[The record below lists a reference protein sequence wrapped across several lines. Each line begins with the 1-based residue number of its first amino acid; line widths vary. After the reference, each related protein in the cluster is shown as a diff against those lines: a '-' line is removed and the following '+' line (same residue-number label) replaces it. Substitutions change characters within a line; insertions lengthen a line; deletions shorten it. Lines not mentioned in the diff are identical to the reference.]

1 MSKWE
6 KKFKPF
12 PPPRV
17 PVDCPE
23 GFFRYTVVKGDTI
36 FLLSRRLGVDDGLII
51 ANNPH
56 IEDPALIFPGDI
68 LCLPIPIFFP
78 CRVELFP
85 VPDTPPTQR
94 GEVLVEQLPN
104 GQQQATIVAR
114 NLVPPTI
121 FGDFDAYEGFIE
133 FEGLGAFGFLLTETT
148 PGFWEG
154 SIIVPRPIFYAGT
167 VVSVRPTD
175 RETGVSGPPILSR
188 NLEPCARP
196 ICLIPP
202 KG

>member
-1 MSKWE
+1 MSKYKKKVKPLPLPRIPE
-6 KKFKPF
+6 K
-12 PPPRV
+12 
-17 PVDCPE
+17 CPE

-36 FLLSRRLGVDDGLII
+36 FKLSQRLGVDDGLII

-56 IEDPALIFPGDI
+56 IQDPALIFPGDI
-68 LCLPIPIFFP
+68 LCLPIPITFP

-94 GEVLVEQLPN
+94 GEVLIEQLPA
-104 GQQQATIVAR
+104 GQQQATVVGR
-114 NLVPPTI
+114 NLVPPSF

-133 FEGLGAFGFLLTETT
+133 FEGIGAFGFLLTETA

-154 SIIVPRPIFYAGT
+154 SIVIPRPLFYAGA
-167 VVSVRPTD
+167 VVSIRPANL
-175 RETGVSGPPILSR
+175 ETGASGTSILSR
-188 NLEPCARP
+188 NLLECARP
-196 ICLIPP
+196 IDLIPP